1 MSQKVI
7 LIIMDG
13 WGIAKNGEENRSA
26 IIAANT
32 PFYDRIL
39 QQYPH
44 SKLEASGLAV
54 GLPDGQMG
62 NSEVGHTNLGA
73 GRIVYQ
79 DLVKI
84 NLAVESGS
92 IAQEPTLV
100 EAFEYAKDNQKKVHF
115 IGLVSDGGVHSH
127 INHVKGLCKAAQE
140 AGLNDVYVH
149 AFTDGRDCDPKS
161 GAGFLTDLQ
170 ASLATTTGKI
180 ASVTGRFYAM
190 DRDKRWERVAK
201 AYNVMVNG
209 VGQQSVVDSQI
220 VAAVEASYA
229 AGVTDEF
236 IEPIVVVD
244 ETGAPVAK
252 IEEGDVV
259 LCFNFRTDRGREITE
274 MLTQQDFPEQGTTKL
289 NLYYLT
295 MTNYDDAFV
304 GVKVIYDKD
313 NLKNTL
319 GEVIEGAG
327 KTQIRI
333 AETEKYPHVTFF
345 FSGGR
350 EVPFEGEKRLLCPS
364 PKDVKT
370 YDLKPEMA
378 AFDIRNAILP
388 EIEAETADFICLN
401 FANPDMVGHTGVFEA
416 VIKACETV
424 DQCTEAVAT
433 AGLAHGY
440 TSIIIADHGNSDYMR
455 NDDGTP
461 NTAHSTNLVPCIF
474 VGNEY
479 TGQPKDGKLADIA
492 PTILALLGVA
502 QPAEMTGV
510 SLL

>member
-1 MSQKVI
+1 MTQKVI

-13 WGIAKNGEENRSA
+13 WGIAKNGEEDRSA
-26 IIAANT
+26 VLAANT

-84 NLAVESGS
+84 NLAVETGTL
-92 IAQEPTLV
+92 AKEPALS
-100 EAFEYAKDNQKKVHF
+100 EAFGYAKANDKKVHF

-127 INHVKGLCKAAQE
+127 IEHVKGLCKAAHDF
-140 AGLNDVYVH
+140 GLNNVFVH

-161 GAGFLTDLQ
+161 GLGFLADLQ
-170 ASLATTTGKI
+170 ESLTKTTGQI
-180 ASVTGRFYAM
+180 ASITGRFYAM

-201 AYNVMVNG
+201 AYNAMVKG
-209 VGQQSVVDSQI
+209 VGSSQSTVHSILEKVQ
-220 VAAVEASYA
+220 ESYD

-236 IEPIVVVD
+236 IEPIVVVKED
-244 ETGAPVAK
+244 GSPLAT

-274 MLTQQDFPEQGTTKL
+274 MLTQQDFPNQGTKKL
-289 NLYYLT
+289 DLYYLT

-313 NLKNTL
+313 NLTNTL
-319 GEVIEGAG
+319 GEVLANSG

-350 EVPFEGEKRLLCPS
+350 ETPFDGEKRLMCAS

-378 AFDIRNAILP
+378 AYDIRNAIVP

-416 VIKACETV
+416 VVKACETV

-479 TGQPKDGKLADIA
+479 KGNPKDGKLADIA
-492 PTILALLGVA
+492 PTILALMEVA
-502 QPAEMTGV
+502 QPTEMTGQ